1 MVPKRHQRC
10 FSVTAWLA
18 KTTFLSVEQLAA
30 ITPPGPVGPVNVT
43 VINPDGAMAKLISG
57 FIYEDKPGPVITS
70 INPTRGPSAGGT
82 NVVIAGS
89 QFDLGIEVL
98 FGAAPARSVQR
109 KE

>member
-1 MVPKRHQRC
+1 MYKRQPQEAPALFFGDRL
-10 FSVTAWLA
+10 AA

-70 INPTRGPSAGGT
+70 INPTHGPVSYTHLDVYKRQDRNPPDRGR
-82 NVVIAGS
+82 I
-89 QFDLGIEVL
+89 
-98 FGAAPARSVQR
+98 R
-109 KE
+109 